1 MGRKESNQTKTK
13 YANLPSGENP
23 TGSEERAQKR
33 LILQF
38 FKDGDLE
45 N

>member
-13 YANLPSGENP
+13 SANLVEKNP

-33 LILQF
+33 LTLQF